1 MMLLILSL
9 RSAFP
14 IFNQLNIKKKIIKIL
29 TEYSV
34 LRLLALDLLQGS
46 EGVVDQL
53 DGLVNI

>member
-14 IFNQLNIKKKIIKIL
+14 IFKKFNVKKKYYKIL

-34 LRLLALDLLQGS
+34 LRLLALDLFQGS
-46 EGVVDQL
+46 EGVVDQF
-53 DGLVNI
+53 DGLVDI